1 MIYKSVEASYQRKDF
16 IKYEKNFVMI
26 NLYFDVVLFYF
37 VSVKV
42 LVPFINL
49 KNILK
54 YPGRAIYDMLP
65 FR

>member
-1 MIYKSVEASYQRKDF
+1 MLSRTHFGVEP
-16 IKYEKNFVMI
+16 INNLNKNFIDEEVC
-26 NLYFDVVLFYF
+26 NLFIDYY

-54 YPGRAIYDMLP
+54 YPGKEI
-65 FR
+65 